1 MLIEHDI
8 SVGLTN
14 NITNEIESVHVVPD
28 HLEIDDYSKIFEE
41 GPGLIQLLLDNLDSD
56 VELTDLSF
64 SVTINST
71 IIKEV

>member
-8 SVGLTN
+8 SVVLTK
-14 NITNEIESVHVVPD
+14 NITNEIESVHVVQD

-41 GPGLIQLLLDNLDSD
+41 GPELIQLLLDNLDSD

-71 IIKEV
+71 IIKE